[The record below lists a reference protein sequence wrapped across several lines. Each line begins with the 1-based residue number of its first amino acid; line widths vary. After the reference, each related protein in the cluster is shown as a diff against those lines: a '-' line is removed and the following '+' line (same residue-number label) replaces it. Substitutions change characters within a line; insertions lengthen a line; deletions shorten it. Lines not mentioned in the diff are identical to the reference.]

1 MTARAHILVIDDE
14 PGIREG
20 CKRALTPQGFDV
32 DTARDGS
39 EGLAKIRSGGFDLAL
54 LDVMMPGISGLD
66 LLSLIREHDPDVVC
80 IIITGYATVPLAVNA
95 IKQGAYDF
103 ISKPF
108 TVDDLLLTVNQ
119 GLERRKLLLET
130 KRLQKI
136 EAEARRLASE
146 KAKLEELEKSKAA
159 FIRLVTHELQSP
171 AAAVQ
176 GYLQL
181 ILDGYVAPEKTREY
195 VEKAAARAREEV
207 ALIGDLLEL
216 GRLRELKDRGQ
227 IVPVRLD
234 DVLHKALEPLENQA
248 RQKGQQLHVEVAP
261 DVPSVRGVANEFKSL
276 WSNLIGNA
284 IKYTP
289 EGGIVTVSLRADG
302 QQVIG
307 QVRDTGI
314 GIPPEARDRLFTEFF
329 RAENAKASSL
339 RGTGL
344 GLVIVKQV
352 VETAGGRIWVES
364 EVGRGSTFTFLLPA
378 AAEAA
383 AAATLAVVEVA
394 AEPRAKLR
402 IIAKSAMPA
411 FIAGLMEQYEVV
423 GPVAKQNTESI
434 LSGAERFGR
443 SAVEE
448 PALSLSKGCGHA
460 PQMTAPQA
468 PSTPLLSA
476 QAPSTPLLSAQD
488 ACSAP
493 FNRSC
498 YFDFAP
504 ITDPRDLR
512 LDYGTTILPPK
523 KYLLPQRE
531 TLFTF
536 KDTTPVIARSVLS
549 GTRRGV
555 PGEVEGGAEAISHD
569 ARDCFGPNDGPRND
583 FPTLAPVFDAT
594 PRVLFGVHT
603 CDLHAM
609 RLLDA
614 VFATG
619 PRDEHYLRRRAATT
633 TVSLECLAPCD
644 EHAFCKSM
652 NTLSV
657 ADGFDLHMVDLGD
670 AYAVEVGTPAG
681 EALLAHQRDARP
693 AAADDVGRLN
703 KALSEKWTRF
713 PYRLDFDAGELP
725 SLMAMSAKSPLWAE
739 LGERCLAC
747 AACNLVCPTCYCFD
761 VRDALSLDGETGER
775 IRTWDSCQLDEF
787 AAVAAG
793 ENFRE
798 SRVARQRHRFFRK
811 GKYIPEMQHEL
822 GCVGCG
828 RCARACLV
836 KITPVGVWNALHA
849 EHGEQAGDGE
859 ARGKR

>member
-1 MTARAHILVIDDE
+1 MTARANILVIDDE
-14 PGIREG
+14 LGIREG
-20 CKRALTPQGFDV
+20 CKRALTPQGFSV

-39 EGLAKIRSGGFDLAL
+39 EGLEKIRSGSFDLAL

-66 LLSLIREHDPDVVC
+66 LLSLIREHDPDIVC

-108 TVDDLLLTVNQ
+108 TVDDLLMTVNQ
-119 GLERRKLLLET
+119 GLERRKLLMET
-130 KRLQKI
+130 QRLQKI
-136 EAEARRLASE
+136 EAEARQLASD
-146 KAKLEELEKSKAA
+146 KARLEELEKSKAA

-176 GYLQL
+176 SYLQL
-181 ILDGYVAPEKTREY
+181 ILDGYVPPEKTREY

-207 ALIGDLLEL
+207 TLIGDLLEL

-227 IVPVRLD
+227 IAPVRLD
-234 DVLHKALEPLENQA
+234 DVLRRALEPLENQA
-248 RQKGQQLHVEVAP
+248 NQKGQRLHVEIAP
-261 DVPSVRGVANEFKSL
+261 GVPPVRGVANEFKSL

-289 EGGIVTVSLRADG
+289 EGGAVTVSLRTDG

-352 VETAGGRIWVES
+352 VEAVGGQIWVES
-364 EVGRGSTFTFLLPA
+364 EVGRGSTFTFVLPA
-378 AAEAA
+378 AAEEAA
-383 AAATLAVVEVA
+383 VPAPVVEVVPEA
-394 AEPRAKLR
+394 RAKLR

-411 FIAGLMEQYEVV
+411 FVAGLMEHYEVV
-423 GPVAKQNTESI
+423 GPVIKNT
-434 LSGAERFGR
+434 
-443 SAVEE
+443 
-448 PALSLSKGCGHA
+448 
-460 PQMTAPQA
+460 Q
-468 PSTPLLSA
+468 
-476 QAPSTPLLSAQD
+476 
-488 ACSAP
+488 
-493 FNRSC
+493 
-498 YFDFAP
+498 FDFDP

-512 LDYGTTILPPK
+512 LDYDTTILPPK

-536 KDTTPVIARSVLS
+536 KADVPVIARSVL
-549 GTRRGV
+549 GD
-555 PGEVEGGAEAISHD
+555 EAISPN

-583 FPTLAPVFDAT
+583 APTVTPVFDAT
-594 PRVLFGVHT
+594 PRIIFGVHT

-619 PRDEHYLRRRAATT
+619 QRDEHYLRRRAATT
-633 TVSLECLAPCD
+633 IVSLECLAPCD
-644 EHAFCKSM
+644 SHSFCKSM
-652 NTLSV
+652 DTLSA
-657 ADGFDLHMVDLGD
+657 ADGFDLHLVDLGD
-670 AYAVEVGTPAG
+670 AYAVEVCTPAG
-681 EALLAHQRDARP
+681 EALLARQRDAHP
-693 AAADDVGRLN
+693 ATADDVGRLN
-703 KALSEKWTRF
+703 RVLSEKWTRF
-713 PYRLDFDAGELP
+713 LYRLDFDAGELP

-761 VRDALSLDGETGER
+761 VRDMLSLDGATGER
-775 IRTWDSCQLDEF
+775 VRTWDSCQLDEF
-787 AAVAAG
+787 AAVATD

-798 SRVARQRHRFFRK
+798 TRAARQRHRFFRK
-811 GKYIPEMQHEL
+811 GKYIPEMHGEL

-836 KITPVGVWNALHA
+836 GITPVGVWNKLHGDWKSPA
-849 EHGEQAGDGE
+849 EHEKAPQGLAGSG
-859 ARGKR
+859 